1 MQHGCITAG
10 QSAKGKTEVE
20 EEEHCGHV
28 STFQNATVPRWIKWN
43 LKKSI
48 IGFNVTEAL

>member
-1 MQHGCITAG
+1 M
-10 QSAKGKTEVE
+10 E
-20 EEEHCGHV
+20 EEEEEEEQEEHSGPL
-28 STFQNATVPRWIKWN
+28 TKGPARPLDKMA